1 VRAGA
6 HPRGPG
12 FVRVL
17 GIDPGITNTG
27 YALVIEDGRSMSA
40 GGHGTVKTSSTD
52 EMSLRLDILYEGVKA
67 ALLET
72 GPDVAALEQL
82 FFNVNVKTAM
92 SVGQARGVI
101 LLACR
106 HAGVPCEEY
115 TPLEVKQAVAGSGG
129 APKEQVEF
137 MVKALLGIGK
147 EKGSSH
153 AFDAYAIA
161 ICHLNCRR
169 LKERLAGS

>member
-1 VRAGA
+1 MK
-6 HPRGPG
+6 
-12 FVRVL
+12 VL

-27 YALVIEDGRSMSA
+27 YALVIESGGSMSA
-40 GGHGTVKTSSTD
+40 GGHGTVKTSSSD
-52 EMSLRLDILYEGVKA
+52 EMSLRLDMLYEGVGRA
-67 ALLET
+67 IEELQ
-72 GPDVAALEQL
+72 PDVAALEQL

-101 LLACR
+101 MLACR
-106 HAGVPCEEY
+106 HAGLRCEEY

-137 MVKALLGIGK
+137 MVRALLGLDRQT
-147 EKGSSH
+147 GSSH

-161 ICHLNCRR
+161 ICHLNFRR
-169 LKERLAGS
+169 LRERLAGS